1 MMQDVHAGQT
11 LRQGRGGRC
20 MAAQGPGL
28 TRAPRRDLGSS
39 PATPITLLACS
50 LQCCMLQLQARLSGG
65 SRIRIRHTRRIR
77 KIVFKAVHNPL
88 RSPNR
93 TTGVYIAAA
102 MNLAVMFGYILVL
115 STVFA
120 YSYQTYG
127 YQPCH
132 HSGVVNVSF
141 DENSG
146 RTVRRLLHE
155 RWTGFGW

>member
-1 MMQDVHAGQT
+1 M
-11 LRQGRGGRC
+11 
-20 MAAQGPGL
+20 
-28 TRAPRRDLGSS
+28 
-39 PATPITLLACS
+39 
-50 LQCCMLQLQARLSGG
+50 
-65 SRIRIRHTRRIR
+65 
-77 KIVFKAVHNPL
+77 HNPL

-102 MNLAVMFGYILVL
+102 MNLAVLFGYILVL

-146 RTVRRLLHE
+146 RTVRRLCMSGGLGSGGE
-155 RWTGFGW
+155 RVKVRERSLEPRARPWTLWGFA